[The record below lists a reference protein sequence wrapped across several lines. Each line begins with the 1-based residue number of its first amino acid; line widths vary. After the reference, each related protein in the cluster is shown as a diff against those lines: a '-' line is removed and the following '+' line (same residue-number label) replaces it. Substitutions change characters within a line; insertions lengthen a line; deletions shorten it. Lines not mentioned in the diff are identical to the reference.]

1 MVMQARLP
9 RSICELSEM
18 KTLNLL
24 TEVVAIQVYV
34 FVQTHQI
41 VYIKYV
47 YFILHK
53 VHFSDTDINRQDSD

>member
-1 MVMQARLP
+1 
-9 RSICELSEM
+9 M

>member
-1 MVMQARLP
+1 
-9 RSICELSEM
+9 M
-18 KTLNLL
+18 KMLNLL

-47 YFILHK
+47 YFSLHK
-53 VHFSDTDINRQDSD
+53 VHFSDTDINKQDSD